1 MPGWLCWFWWL
12 ASPYWHPYAR
22 CFWRLYPWF
31 PLASRRALMHGPLL
45 FALPQMTREQEI
57 SLLEW
62 RRSLIQQELD
72 YVNKRLEELRK

>member
-1 MPGWLCWFWWL
+1 
-12 ASPYWHPYAR
+12 
-22 CFWRLYPWF
+22 
-31 PLASRRALMHGPLL
+31 MHGPLL